1 MADESAARLAKRQ
14 TYDLDDLI
22 AWDCDTLIS
31 ESEYQRVLT
40 HPRRHAAMR
49 AIPRSTL
56 DAALTDKT
64 LMGIFKDGGRYA
76 CAMWAIHLHVCGGLT
91 LQSLKDLCA
100 ASGLLSPGRARAVLL
115 FMRYLGYIEPARTH
129 TGGSQV
135 FVPTPRCYTSWT
147 THMRMALMA
156 AAEIEPQV
164 HAVIDHIGDPEIFAC
179 VVRTQG
185 ESLFEGVKAFDL
197 DRPHFR
203 VFINRHAGTLVMAD
217 LLTSAGGGANDE
229 DFPPRVVAASSQ
241 REFSKRYAVSRVH
254 ISRML
259 KHAEREGILTLDD
272 GHIHLTDAFRAE
284 IEQDYGRQVRHLLLS
299 AARAARLLV

>member
-1 MADESAARLAKRQ
+1 MADESAARAAQRQ
-14 TYDLDDLI
+14 TYELADLI

-31 ESEYQRVLT
+31 EPEYQRVFT

-49 AIPRSTL
+49 AISRSTL

-76 CAMWAIHLHVCGGLT
+76 CAMWAIHLHVLGGLT

-115 FMRYLGYIEPARTH
+115 FMRYLGYIEPAKTR

-135 FVPTPRCYTSWT
+135 FVPTQRCYKSWT
-147 THMRMALMA
+147 THMRMALQA

-164 HAVIDHIGDPEIFAC
+164 RTVIDHIDDPEVFAC

-217 LLTSAGGGANDE
+217 LLTSPGDG
-229 DFPPRVVAASSQ
+229 DFPPRAVAASSQ

-254 ISRML
+254 VSRML
-259 KHAEREGILTLDD
+259 RHGEREGILTMDD
-272 GHIHLTDAFRAE
+272 GHIHLADAFRAE
-284 IEQDYGRQVRHLLLS
+284 IELDYGRQVRHLLLS

>member
-1 MADESAARLAKRQ
+1 MAAESAARVAKAQ

-31 ESEYQRVLT
+31 ESEYQRVFA

-56 DAALTDKT
+56 DAALADKT

-76 CAMWAIHLHVCGGLT
+76 CAMWAIHLHVSGGLT

-135 FVPTPRCYTSWT
+135 FVPTPRCYHSWT
-147 THMRMALMA
+147 THMRMALHA

-164 HAVIDHIGDPEIFAC
+164 QAIIDHIDDPEVFAC
-179 VVRTQG
+179 VVRSQG
-185 ESLFEGVKAFDL
+185 ESLFAGAKVHDL

-217 LLTSAGGGANDE
+217 LMTSASDDE
-229 DFPPRVVAASSQ
+229 FPPRAVAASSQ
-241 REFSKRYAVSRVH
+241 QEFSKRYGVSRVH

-259 KHAEREGILTLDD
+259 KHGEREGILRLDD

-284 IEQDYGRQVRHLLLS
+284 IEVDFGRQVRHLLLS
-299 AARAARLLV
+299 AARAARLLT

>member
-1 MADESAARLAKRQ
+1 MADESAARVAKRR

-31 ESEYQRVLT
+31 EPEYQRVLT

-56 DAALTDKT
+56 DAALADKT

-76 CAMWAIHLHVCGGLT
+76 CAMWAIHLHICSGLT

-115 FMRYLGYIEPARTH
+115 FMRYLGYVEPARTRA
-129 TGGSQV
+129 GGSQV
-135 FVPTPRCYTSWT
+135 FVPTARCFASWT
-147 THMRMALMA
+147 THMRLALNA

-164 HAVIDHIGDPEIFAC
+164 QAVIDHIDDPEVFAC

-185 ESLFEGVKAFDL
+185 ESLFQGAKTADF

-203 VFINRHAGTLVMAD
+203 VFINRHAGTLVMAE
-217 LLTSAGGGANDE
+217 LMTSAGDGE
-229 DFPPRVVAASSQ
+229 FPPRTIAASSQ

-259 KHAEREGILTLDD
+259 KHGEREGILSVDD
-272 GHIHLTDAFRAE
+272 GQILLSDAFRAE
-284 IEQDYGRQVRHLLLS
+284 IETDYGRQVRHLLLS

>member
-1 MADESAARLAKRQ
+1 MADESAARLQKRQ
-14 TYDLDDLI
+14 ICDLDDLI

-31 ESEYQRVLT
+31 EAEYQRVFT

-49 AIPRSTL
+49 ALPRSTL
-56 DAALTDKT
+56 DAALADKT

-76 CAMWAIHLHVCGGLT
+76 CAMWAIHLHICGGLT

-115 FMRYLGYIEPARTH
+115 FMRYLGYIEPAAMRA
-129 TGGSQV
+129 GGSQV
-135 FVPTPRCYTSWT
+135 FVPTPRCHNSWT
-147 THMRMALMA
+147 THMRLALTA
-156 AAEIEPQV
+156 AAEIEPQ
-164 HAVIDHIGDPEIFAC
+164 AQTVIDHIGDPEVFAT

-185 ESLFEGVKAFDL
+185 ESLFQGARIHDL

-217 LLTSAGGGANDE
+217 LMTSAGDGA
-229 DFPPRVVAASSQ
+229 FPPRVVAASSQ
-241 REFSKRYAVSRVH
+241 REFSKRYGVSRVH

-259 KHAEREGILTLDD
+259 KHGEREGILTVAD
-272 GHIHLTDAFRAE
+272 GQIHLTDAFRAE